1 MSRPAIRPSVRAGL
15 SDFAQTL
22 YQTLDEPS
30 PPQSGLVQMGPEAQ
44 VDSERTRD
52 VSAGRTLETAAL
64 RR

>member
-1 MSRPAIRPSVRAGL
+1 MRAGL